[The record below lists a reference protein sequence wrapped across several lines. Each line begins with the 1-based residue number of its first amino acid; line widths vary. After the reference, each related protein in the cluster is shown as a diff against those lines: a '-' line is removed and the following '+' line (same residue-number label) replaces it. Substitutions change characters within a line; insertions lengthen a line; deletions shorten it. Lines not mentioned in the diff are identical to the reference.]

1 MKTTTRVDIIVII
14 NVILICRKCID
25 ASIRVETLEAGRV
38 LKQRR
43 SPRHI
48 ERVGNVI
55 RTHRTGICSI
65 AVVVGVGVGV
75 GVKESESRESWLVRR
90 PKARGERRRS
100 WRERRWGGAPAVA
113 RRRKVVMKGV
123 MLVVASSRGSG
134 RGGGDWE
141 RE

>member
-14 NVILICRKCID
+14 NVILIYRKCID
-25 ASIRVETLEAGRV
+25 TSIGVETLEAGRV

-55 RTHRTGICSI
+55 RTHRTGICCI
-65 AVVVGVGVGV
+65 AVVVGVGV

-100 WRERRWGGAPAVA
+100 WRERRWGGASAVA
-113 RRRKVVMKGV
+113 RRREVVVEGV
-123 MLVVASSRGSG
+123 MVVVASSGCSG

>member
-1 MKTTTRVDIIVII
+1 M
-14 NVILICRKCID
+14 
-25 ASIRVETLEAGRV
+25 ETLEAGRV

-55 RTHRTGICSI
+55 RTHHTGICCI
-65 AVVVGVGVGV
+65 AVVVGVGV

-100 WRERRWGGAPAVA
+100 WRERRWGRAPAVA
-113 RRRKVVMKGV
+113 RRREVVVEGV
-123 MLVVASSRGSG
+123 MVVVASSGGSG